1 MCQKTTILFFL
12 LLMTGL
18 TSSGSKSTVSVSGVW
33 VWGWAGNR
41 RRLNISRDPAR
52 GGTPAARKAGK

>member
-18 TSSGSKSTVSVSGVW
+18 TSSGSKSAVSVSR

-52 GGTPAARKAGK
+52 GGTPAARKAGR

>member
-18 TSSGSKSTVSVSGVW
+18 TSSGSKSTVSVSRVW
-33 VWGWAGNR
+33 VFAGNR

-52 GGTPAARKAGK
+52 GGTPAARKAGR